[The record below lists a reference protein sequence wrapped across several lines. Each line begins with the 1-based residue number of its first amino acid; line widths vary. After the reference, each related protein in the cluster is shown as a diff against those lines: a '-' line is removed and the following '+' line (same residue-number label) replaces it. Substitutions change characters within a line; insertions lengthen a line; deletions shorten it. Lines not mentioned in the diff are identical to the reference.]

1 MFTNEKT
8 DVKFTHKGDEFKFN
22 VRPYCYEFLANMSQY
37 YNVYVFTAGTFD
49 YAEPIVNYLNQK
61 KKTILGLLHRKN
73 CMETQNGFFIKDLRI
88 IQNRELKDIV
98 MVDNLVH
105 SFGLQIT
112 NGIPILEFLDN
123 KLDREL
129 QGIEKMLV
137 ELTTKEDV
145 RDTLEAKLRLKEVV
159 DIE

>member
-1 MFTNEKT
+1 
-8 DVKFTHKGDEFKFN
+8 
-22 VRPYCYEFLANMSQY
+22 MSQH

-129 QGIEKMLV
+129 QGVEKMLI
-137 ELTTKEDV
+137 ELSIKEDV
-145 RDTLEAKLRLKEVV
+145 RDTLEAKLKLKEVV